1 MIAKTTEKQTRKTK
15 GFQPGQSGNPSGR
28 PQGSRNKATL
38 IAEQL
43 IDGQAEELVKMC
55 ISMAKKGDT
64 TAMKIMMD
72 RLIPPRRDRGI
83 QLALPD
89 VKTPKDVLNVI
100 GTVIKSIGDGK
111 LDADQAKTLA
121 RILEVQRKSIE
132 TVEIE
137 QRITALEKAAQR

>member
-43 IDGQAEELVKMC
+43 IDGQAEELVQTC
-55 ISMAKKGDT
+55 INMAKNGDT

-72 RLIPPRRDRGI
+72 RLIPSRKERSI
-83 QLALPD
+83 QLELPS
-89 VKTPKDVLNVI
+89 VKTPKDILNTI

-121 RILEVQRKSIE
+121 GILEVQRKAIE
-132 TVEIE
+132 TIEIE
-137 QRITALEKAAQR
+137 ERLLALERRAKV

>member
-1 MIAKTTEKQTRKTK
+1 MIAKTTEKQTRKK
-15 GFQPGQSGNPSGR
+15 RGFQPGQSGNPSGR

-64 TAMKIMMD
+64 TAMKIMMN
-72 RLIPPRRDRGI
+72 RLIPPRRDRSI

-121 RILEVQRKSIE
+121 GILEVQRKSIE

-137 QRITALEKAAQR
+137 ERLLALERRAKV

>member
-72 RLIPPRRDRGI
+72 RLIPPRRDRSI
-83 QLALPD
+83 QLGLPD
-89 VKTPKDVLNVI
+89 VKTPKDVLSTI
-100 GTVIKSIGDGK
+100 GIVIKSIGDGK

-121 RILEVQRKSIE
+121 GILEVQRKSIE

-137 QRITALEKAAQR
+137 QRITALGKAAQR

>member
-55 ISMAKKGDT
+55 ITMAKNGDT

-72 RLIPPRRDRGI
+72 RLIPPRRERSI

-121 RILEVQRKSIE
+121 GILEVQRKSIE